1 MIAYFLF
8 AFTALTWLL
17 TGVSAPDSVRA
28 NAAQSRFSI
37 YEVTSPYPNQVVTD
51 QVDIIGSV
59 NSIGM
64 RRYFV
69 EYRQAYDEGG
79 EWFPATLPGI
89 HPVINKRL
97 GTFNTT
103 ILSDDIYVL
112 RLVVLTGED
121 TRSTLAFGPIIVNN
135 SPLAAATK
143 AAFAA
148 RRAASQ
154 ATAEY
159 CKTLSDADKP
169 DPAREISVSI
179 DAPLPG
185 QIVSGSVR
193 IIGTVEAPELR
204 NFYFEF
210 GLEADAGSGEWYP
223 ATLPHVATVRSG
235 VLGTWTTTTLK
246 DGNYALRLIV
256 RAGDCQPQQ
265 LIIGTFEVRN
275 NS

>member
-1 MIAYFLF
+1 MIAYFLVF
-8 AFTALTWLL
+8 LTGLTWLFASL
-17 TGVSAPDSVRA
+17 SAPDSARSVPA
-28 NAAQSRFSI
+28 HPKASV
-37 YEVTSPYPNQVVTD
+37 YEIISPVPNQVVTD

-59 NSIGM
+59 VSIGM

-69 EYRQAYDEGG
+69 EYRQAYDEDG

-135 SPLAAATK
+135 SPMAEATK
-143 AAFAA
+143 AAEAA

-193 IIGTVEAPELR
+193 IIGTVEAAELL

-210 GLEADAGSGEWYP
+210 GLEADAGSAEWYP
-223 ATLPHVATVRSG
+223 ATLPRVETVRSG